1 MLKTAPSSAPTA
13 APSPTWRSDLP
24 GIGLALLSA
33 ATSGTLGLWGKL
45 ATAAQLGTP
54 TLLSWRFGLT
64 ALLLFAL
71 GQGRAAPRERLKL
84 LLLGAVYAGSTV
96 AYFAALA
103 RISAGTAAL
112 LVYVAPAFVVL
123 YGALGGL
130 RPSAAQLGAL
140 LCSVLGLGVVV
151 GVPGAA
157 DRDLLG
163 LGLGALSG
171 SLYGAYLF
179 FSGRVAAG
187 SAPLAVTSHVTL
199 MSALTFAAIG
209 TFGGTLGLP
218 QGLGHW
224 ALILGMLLVPTLISM
239 PALFS
244 AVQRLG
250 AARASLL
257 TTTDPLWALLFAA
270 LLLGEP
276 LGPSQLAGG
285 ALILGGA
292 LLAQWR
298 PRAPQAP
305 AATPV

>member
-1 MLKTAPSSAPTA
+1 MLKAAPVPSST
-13 APSPTWRSDLP
+13 SSSLRGDLP

-45 ATAAQLGTP
+45 ATAAHLSTP

-71 GQGRAAPRERLKL
+71 GQGRAPARERVKL

-123 YGALGGL
+123 YGALAGA
-130 RPSAAQLGAL
+130 RPTPAQLGAL

-171 SLYGAYLF
+171 GLYGAYLF

-187 SAPLAVTSHVTL
+187 SAPLTVTTHVTL
-199 MSALTFAAIG
+199 VSALTFAVLG
-209 TFGGTLGLP
+209 TLGGTLSVP
-218 QGLGHW
+218 QSLSHW
-224 ALILGMLLVPTLISM
+224 GLILGMLLVPTLISM

-270 LLLGEP
+270 LLLDEP

-285 ALILGGA
+285 ALILCGA
-292 LLAQWR
+292 LLAQGR
-298 PRAPQAP
+298 SRTRAGAP
-305 AATPV
+305 

>member
-1 MLKTAPSSAPTA
+1 MLKAAEHPSVPSS
-13 APSPTWRSDLP
+13 PSLRADLP

-45 ATAAQLGTP
+45 ATASHLSTP

-64 ALLLFAL
+64 ALLLAAL
-71 GQGRAAPRERLKL
+71 GQGRVPPRERARL

-96 AYFAALA
+96 AYFASLA

-123 YGALGGL
+123 YGALTGT
-130 RPSAAQLGAL
+130 RPSRAQLGAL

-157 DRDLLG
+157 DRDLPG

-171 SLYGAYLF
+171 GLYGAYLF
-179 FSGRVAAG
+179 LSGRLAAG
-187 SAPLAVTSHVTL
+187 SAPLAVTTHVTL
-199 MSALTFAAIG
+199 VSALTFAAIG
-209 TFGGTLGLP
+209 TLGGTLAVP
-218 QGLGHW
+218 QELGHW
-224 ALILGMLLVPTLISM
+224 GLILGMLIVPTLISM

-276 LGPSQLAGG
+276 LGPSQIAGG

-292 LLAQWR
+292 VLAQSR
-298 PRAPQAP
+298 RSTQRLSAL
-305 AATPV
+305 